1 VAARHL
7 LEFAIKTWS
16 ATSYVVTEYG
26 DEAEMVGVTRND
38 GTKSVNAIAET
49 FGARDEM
56 IAGGLSEDHLLR

>member
-38 GTKSVNAIAET
+38 GTEIGKRYRRNLWSP
-49 FGARDEM
+49 
-56 IAGGLSEDHLLR
+56 